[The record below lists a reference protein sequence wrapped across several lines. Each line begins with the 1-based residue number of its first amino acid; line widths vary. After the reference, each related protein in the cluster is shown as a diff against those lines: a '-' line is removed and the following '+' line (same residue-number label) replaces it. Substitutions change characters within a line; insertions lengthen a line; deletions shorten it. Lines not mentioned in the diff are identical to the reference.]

1 MRTVP
6 SILHI
11 DMDAFF
17 AAVEQ
22 RHKPSLRGKPVVV
35 GGVGLRGVV
44 STASYEA
51 RVYGVGSA
59 MPTAVARRRCPNAA
73 YLFPR
78 FGAYHEVSQVVMRTL
93 RELSP
98 LVEPQSLDEAF
109 VDLDAMPGGG
119 PQSTAEVERVAR
131 LLSERVTAR
140 TGLTASVGA
149 GTSKLIAKV
158 ASDADK
164 PHGCVVVPAGAEQD
178 WLDPLP
184 VRKLWG
190 VGPATAD
197 RLGRVGANTV
207 EELRA
212 LSVGELVALLGNAW
226 GGQLHR
232 LSRGLDEREVSPE
245 RETKSVSV
253 EDTYPHDLMDRPAI
267 RSALTALAERVT
279 RRLRESG
286 HTGRTV
292 TVKARGHDFTTVT
305 RSETFAAPTDDP
317 RLLIPAAL
325 RLVDGATAAATGRMH
340 GIRLLGVGISGLAE
354 YAQGDLIAE
363 LEGQAEAEQ
372 EAAAAPDAEPGEAAA
387 GGGGPEPGRPEA
399 GAAGGARVPEVTVYG
414 PIPEADGP
422 AESRRWL
429 AGQDVRHAE
438 RGPGWVQGAG
448 LGRVTI
454 RFEGPDTAPGRIGT
468 FSVDD
473 PALEPVEAALIA
485 RSALPAAAGVDGDE
499 DAAEAEAEDRPE
511 GFGAGVDGPA
521 GFGARVAGWDGRG
534 GDGEV
539 AGGGDPAGAA

>member
-1 MRTVP
+1 MRAVP

-51 RVYGVGSA
+51 RVYGIGSA
-59 MPTAVARRRCPNAA
+59 MPTAVARRRAPNAA

-78 FGAYHEVSQVVMRTL
+78 FGAYHEVSQVVMGYL
-93 RELSP
+93 QELTP
-98 LVEPQSLDEAF
+98 LVEPVSLDEAF
-109 VDLDAMPGGG
+109 IDLAAIPDGG
-119 PQSTAEVERVAR
+119 PETLDDVRRLAR
-131 LLSERVTAR
+131 RISDEVTAR

-149 GTSKLIAKV
+149 ATSKLIAKV
-158 ASDADK
+158 ASDAEK
-164 PHGCVVVPAGAEQD
+164 PVGCVVVPGGSEQR

-197 RLGRVGANTV
+197 RLLKLGATTV
-207 EELRA
+207 EELRS
-212 LSVGELVALLGNAW
+212 LSEAELVALLGHAW
-226 GGQLHR
+226 GGQLYR
-232 LSRGLDEREVSPE
+232 LSRGLDEREVSPD

-267 RSALTALAERVT
+267 RAALTELAERVV
-279 RRLRESG
+279 RRLQESG

-305 RSETFAAPTDDP
+305 RSETLAAPTDDA

-325 RLVDGATAAATGRMH
+325 RLVDGAAEAATSQMH

-363 LEGQAEAEQ
+363 LEGIEE
-372 EAAAAPDAEPGEAAA
+372 EAADADEPDAEADSSAVPAVTLFGPVPAA
-387 GGGGPEPGRPEA
+387 PEA
-399 GAAGGARVPEVTVYG
+399 
-414 PIPEADGP
+414 
-422 AESRRWL
+422 RRWL

-454 RFEGPDTAPGRIGT
+454 RFEGPDTPPGRIGT

-473 PALEPVEAALIA
+473 PALEAVESAEVA
-485 RSALPAAAGVDGDE
+485 RAALPA
-499 DAAEAEAEDRPE
+499 RPT
-511 GFGAGVDGPA
+511 AH
-521 GFGARVAGWDGRG
+521 
-534 GDGEV
+534 
-539 AGGGDPAGAA
+539 

>member
-1 MRTVP
+1 MRAVP

-51 RVYGVGSA
+51 RTYGIGSA
-59 MPTAVARRRCPNAA
+59 MPTALARRRCPNAA

-78 FGAYHEVSQVVMRTL
+78 FGAYHEVSQVVMGLL
-93 RELSP
+93 REVSP

-109 VDLDAMPGGG
+109 VDLEAMAGGA
-119 PQSTAEVERVAR
+119 PETVDEVRAVAR
-131 LLSERVTAR
+131 RISEEVRAR

-149 GTSKLIAKV
+149 GTSKLVAKV
-158 ASDADK
+158 ASDAEK
-164 PHGCVVVPAGAEQD
+164 PVGCVVVPAGAEQG

-197 RLGRVGANTV
+197 RLLRLGATTV
-207 EELRA
+207 EQLRG
-212 LSVGELVALLGNAW
+212 LSEAELVGLLGHAW
-226 GGQLHR
+226 GGQLYR
-232 LSRGLDEREVSPE
+232 LSRGQDEREVSPE

-253 EDTYPHDLMDRPAI
+253 EDTYPHDLQDRPAI
-267 RSALTALAERVT
+267 RAAVTELAERVV

-305 RSETFAAPTDDP
+305 RSETLAAPTDDA

-325 RLVDGATAAATGRMH
+325 RLVDGAAEAATGQMH

-363 LEGQAEAEQ
+363 LEGLDELAAEAA
-372 EAAAAPDAEPGEAAA
+372 EAAEAADGDGNGDSEA
-387 GGGGPEPGRPEA
+387 EAADLAEDSPASPVPAVTVFGPVPLAPEA
-399 GAAGGARVPEVTVYG
+399 
-414 PIPEADGP
+414 
-422 AESRRWL
+422 RRWL

-438 RGPGWVQGAG
+438 LGPGWVQGAG
-448 LGRVTI
+448 LGRVTV
-454 RFEGPDTAPGRIGT
+454 RFEGPDTPRGRIST
-468 FSVDD
+468 LSVDD
-473 PALEPVEAALIA
+473 PALEAVDSAEVA
-485 RSALPAAAGVDGDE
+485 RGALPARP
-499 DAAEAEAEDRPE
+499 DAH
-511 GFGAGVDGPA
+511 
-521 GFGARVAGWDGRG
+521 
-534 GDGEV
+534 
-539 AGGGDPAGAA
+539 

>member
-22 RHKPSLRGKPVVV
+22 RHKPSLRAKPVVV

-51 RVYGVGSA
+51 RAYGIGSA
-59 MPTAVARRRCPNAA
+59 MPTALARRRCPNAA

-78 FGAYHEVSQVVMRTL
+78 FGAYHEVSQVVMGLL
-93 RELSP
+93 REVSP

-109 VDLDAMPGGG
+109 VDLEAMEGGG
-119 PQSTAEVERVAR
+119 PETVRDVREVAR
-131 LLSERVTAR
+131 WISEEVKAR

-149 GTSKLIAKV
+149 GTSKLVAKV
-158 ASDADK
+158 ASDAEK
-164 PHGCVVVPAGAEQD
+164 PFGCVVVAAGAEQQ

-197 RLGRVGANTV
+197 RLLRLGATTV

-212 LSVGELVALLGNAW
+212 LSEPELVGLLGQAW
-226 GGQLHR
+226 GGQLYR
-232 LSRGLDEREVSPE
+232 LSRGRDEREVSPE

-253 EDTYPHDLMDRPAI
+253 EDTYPHDLQDRPAI
-267 RSALTALAERVT
+267 RAALTELAERVV

-305 RSETFAAPTDDP
+305 RSETLAAPTDDA

-325 RLVDGATAAATGRMH
+325 RLVDGAAEAATGQMH

-363 LEGQAEAEQ
+363 LEGLDELAAEAA
-372 EAAAAPDAEPGEAAA
+372 EAADEDGAAAGDSEAEAAAPDEDSAASPVPA
-387 GGGGPEPGRPEA
+387 VTVFGPVPLAPEA
-399 GAAGGARVPEVTVYG
+399 
-414 PIPEADGP
+414 
-422 AESRRWL
+422 RRWL

-438 RGPGWVQGAG
+438 LGPGWVQGAG
-448 LGRVTI
+448 LGRVTV
-454 RFEGPDTAPGRIGT
+454 RFEGPDTPRGRIST
-468 FSVDD
+468 LSVDD
-473 PALEPVEAALIA
+473 PALEAVDSAEVA
-485 RSALPAAAGVDGDE
+485 RGALPARP
-499 DAAEAEAEDRPE
+499 DAH
-511 GFGAGVDGPA
+511 
-521 GFGARVAGWDGRG
+521 
-534 GDGEV
+534 
-539 AGGGDPAGAA
+539 

>member
-78 FGAYHEVSQVVMRTL
+78 FGAYHEVSQVVMGLL
-93 RELSP
+93 REITP

-109 VDLDAMPGGG
+109 VDLTAIPDGAPETVEDVRRLATYI
-119 PQSTAEVERVAR
+119 STQVKE
-131 LLSERVTAR
+131 R

-149 GTSKLIAKV
+149 GTSKLVAKV
-158 ASDADK
+158 ASDAEK
-164 PHGCVVVPAGAEQD
+164 PVGCVVVPGGAEQQ

-197 RLGRVGANTV
+197 RLLKLGATTV

-212 LSVGELVALLGNAW
+212 LSENELVGLLGHAW
-226 GGQLHR
+226 GGQLYR
-232 LSRGLDEREVSPE
+232 LSRGLDEREISPE

-267 RSALTALAERVT
+267 RSALTELAERVV

-305 RSETFAAPTDDP
+305 RSETLAGPTDDA

-325 RLVDGATAAATGRMH
+325 RLVDGAAEAATGQMH

-363 LEGQAEAEQ
+363 LEGMGEQDEAEQ
-372 EAAAAPDAEPGEAAA
+372 PEQDDDGSPVPAVTLF
-387 GGGGPEPGRPEA
+387 GPVPVAPEA
-399 GAAGGARVPEVTVYG
+399 
-414 PIPEADGP
+414 
-422 AESRRWL
+422 RRWL
-429 AGQDVRHAE
+429 AGQDVRHAT

-448 LGRVTI
+448 LGRVTV
-454 RFEGPDTAPGRIGT
+454 RFEGPDTPPGRIGT
-468 FSVDD
+468 LSVDD
-473 PALEPVEAALIA
+473 PELQPVDSAEVARAALPT
-485 RSALPAAAGVDGDE
+485 RPASH
-499 DAAEAEAEDRPE
+499 
-511 GFGAGVDGPA
+511 
-521 GFGARVAGWDGRG
+521 
-534 GDGEV
+534 
-539 AGGGDPAGAA
+539 

>member
-22 RHKPSLRGKPVVV
+22 RHKPSLRAKPVVV

-51 RVYGVGSA
+51 RAYGIGSA
-59 MPTAVARRRCPNAA
+59 MPTALARRRCPNAA

-78 FGAYHEVSQVVMRTL
+78 FGAYHEVSQVVMGLL
-93 RELSP
+93 REVSP

-109 VDLDAMPGGG
+109 VDLEAMEGGG
-119 PQSTAEVERVAR
+119 PETVRDVREVAR
-131 LLSERVTAR
+131 WISEEVKAR

-149 GTSKLIAKV
+149 GTSKLVAKV
-158 ASDADK
+158 ASDAEK
-164 PHGCVVVPAGAEQD
+164 PFGCVVVAAGAEQQ

-197 RLGRVGANTV
+197 RLLRLGATTV

-212 LSVGELVALLGNAW
+212 LSEAELVGLLGQAW
-226 GGQLHR
+226 GGQLYR
-232 LSRGLDEREVSPE
+232 LSRGRDEREVSPE

-253 EDTYPHDLMDRPAI
+253 EDTYPHDLQDRPAI
-267 RSALTALAERVT
+267 RAALTELAERVV

-305 RSETFAAPTDDP
+305 RSETLAAPTDDA

-325 RLVDGATAAATGRMH
+325 RLVDGAAEAATGQMH

-363 LEGQAEAEQ
+363 LEGLDELAAEAA
-372 EAAAAPDAEPGEAAA
+372 EAADGDGNGDSEAEAAAPDEDSAASPVPA
-387 GGGGPEPGRPEA
+387 VTVFGPVPLAPEA
-399 GAAGGARVPEVTVYG
+399 
-414 PIPEADGP
+414 
-422 AESRRWL
+422 RRWL

-438 RGPGWVQGAG
+438 LGPGWVQGAG
-448 LGRVTI
+448 LGRVTV
-454 RFEGPDTAPGRIGT
+454 RFEGPDTPRGRIST
-468 FSVDD
+468 LSVDD
-473 PALEPVEAALIA
+473 PALEAVDSAEVA
-485 RSALPAAAGVDGDE
+485 RGALPARP
-499 DAAEAEAEDRPE
+499 DAH
-511 GFGAGVDGPA
+511 
-521 GFGARVAGWDGRG
+521 
-534 GDGEV
+534 
-539 AGGGDPAGAA
+539 

>member
-51 RVYGVGSA
+51 RAYGIGSA
-59 MPTAVARRRCPNAA
+59 MPTALARRRCPNAA

-78 FGAYHEVSQVVMRTL
+78 FGAYHEVSQVVMGLL
-93 RELSP
+93 REISP

-109 VDLDAMPGGG
+109 VDLEAMAGGA
-119 PQSTAEVERVAR
+119 PQTLQDVRSVAR
-131 LLSERVTAR
+131 RISDEVRAR

-149 GTSKLIAKV
+149 GTSKLVAKV

-164 PHGCVVVPAGAEQD
+164 PVGCVVVAAGAEQR

-197 RLGRVGANTV
+197 RLLRLGATTV
-207 EELRA
+207 EQLRELNEA
-212 LSVGELVALLGNAW
+212 ELVALLGQAW
-226 GGQLHR
+226 GGQLYR
-232 LSRGLDEREVSPE
+232 LSRGRDEREVSPE

-253 EDTYPHDLMDRPAI
+253 EDTYPHDLQDRPEI
-267 RSALTALAERVT
+267 RAALTALAERVV

-305 RSETFAAPTDDP
+305 RSETLAAPTDDA

-325 RLVDGATAAATGRMH
+325 RLVDGAAEAATGQMR

-363 LEGQAEAEQ
+363 LEGLDELAAEAA
-372 EAAAAPDAEPGEAAA
+372 EAAAAETGAEAEAAA
-387 GGGGPEPGRPEA
+387 GTEGDAEGEGTSA
-399 GAAGGARVPEVTVYG
+399 GAAASAVPAVTLFG
-414 PIPEADGP
+414 PVPLAPEA
-422 AESRRWL
+422 RRWL
-429 AGQDVRHAE
+429 AGQDVRHAG

-448 LGRVTI
+448 LGRVTV
-454 RFEGPDTAPGRIGT
+454 RFEGPDTPPGRIST

-473 PALEPVEAALIA
+473 ADLEPVDSGEVA
-485 RSALPAAAGVDGDE
+485 RGALPARP
-499 DAAEAEAEDRPE
+499 DAH
-511 GFGAGVDGPA
+511 
-521 GFGARVAGWDGRG
+521 
-534 GDGEV
+534 
-539 AGGGDPAGAA
+539 

>member
-1 MRTVP
+1 MRAVP

-51 RVYGVGSA
+51 RVFGIGSA

-78 FGAYHEVSQVVMRTL
+78 FGAYHEVSQVVMGLL
-93 RELSP
+93 REVTP
-98 LVEPQSLDEAF
+98 LVEPVSLDEAF
-109 VDLDAMPGGG
+109 IDLAAMPDGG
-119 PQSTAEVERVAR
+119 PGTVEEVRALAR
-131 LLSERVTAR
+131 RISDQVEER

-149 GTSKLIAKV
+149 GTSKLVAKV
-158 ASDADK
+158 ASDAEK
-164 PHGCVVVPAGAEQD
+164 PHGCVVVAGGAEQE

-197 RLGRVGANTV
+197 RLLKLGATTV
-207 EELRA
+207 AQLRA
-212 LSVGELVALLGNAW
+212 LSEAELVGLLGHAW
-226 GGQLHR
+226 GGQLYR
-232 LSRGLDEREVSPE
+232 LSRGQDERDVSPD

-267 RSALTALAERVT
+267 RAAITELAERVV
-279 RRLRESG
+279 RRLKESG

-305 RSETFAAPTDDP
+305 RSETLAAPTDDP

-325 RLVDGATAAATGRMH
+325 RLVDGAADAATGQMH

-363 LEGQAEAEQ
+363 LEGLAAEEGEADGEPEQAPDVPQPDRAPGTA
-372 EAAAAPDAEPGEAAA
+372 AAAAPSA
-387 GGGGPEPGRPEA
+387 
-399 GAAGGARVPEVTVYG
+399 VPAVTLYG
-414 PIPEADGP
+414 PVPVASEG
-422 AESRRWL
+422 RRWL
-429 AGQDVRHAE
+429 AGKDVRHAE

-448 LGRVTI
+448 LGRVTV
-454 RFEGPDTAPGRIGT
+454 RFEGPDTGPGRIGT

-473 PALEPVEAALIA
+473 PALEPVDSAEVARAAL
-485 RSALPAAAGVDGDE
+485 P
-499 DAAEAEAEDRPE
+499 
-511 GFGAGVDGPA
+511 
-521 GFGARVAGWDGRG
+521 GRAVG
-534 GDGEV
+534 H
-539 AGGGDPAGAA
+539 

>member
-51 RVYGVGSA
+51 RVFGIGSA

-78 FGAYHEVSQVVMRTL
+78 FGAYHEVSQVVMGTL

-109 VDLDAMPGGG
+109 VDLDAMPGGR
-119 PQSTAEVERVAR
+119 PQSTEDVREVAQ
-131 LLSERVTAR
+131 LLSERVIAR

-158 ASDADK
+158 ASDAEK
-164 PHGCVVVPAGAEQD
+164 PHGCVVVPAGSEQD

-212 LSVGELVALLGNAW
+212 LSEGELVALLGNAW

-232 LSRGLDEREVSPE
+232 LSRGIDEREVSPE

-267 RSALTALAERVT
+267 RSALTELAERVM

-305 RSETFAAPTDDP
+305 RSETLAAPTDDP

-363 LEGQAEAEQ
+363 LEGQAEEAAYAEQ
-372 EAAAAPDAEPGEAAA
+372 AELAQVRLEPGEPARGGDGRDGEGDSGSGA
-387 GGGGPEPGRPEA
+387 GEPESGGA
-399 GAAGGARVPEVTVYG
+399 GAGPGVVPPVTQYG
-414 PIPEADGP
+414 PIPVSDAP
-422 AESRRWL
+422 AEARRWL

-438 RGPGWVQGAG
+438 RGAGWVQGAG

-454 RFEGPDTAPGRIGT
+454 RFEGPDTPPGRIGT
-468 FSVDD
+468 FAVED

-485 RSALPAAAGVDGDE
+485 RSALPTAADKVDGLEEAEGPDEVGGLE
-499 DAAEAEAEDRPE
+499 DADGADSGDGAEPGRL
-511 GFGAGVDGPA
+511 GAGA
-521 GFGARVAGWDGRG
+521 G
-534 GDGEV
+534 
-539 AGGGDPAGAA
+539 

>member
-51 RVYGVGSA
+51 RVYGIGSA
-59 MPTAVARRRCPNAA
+59 MPTALARRRCPNAA

-78 FGAYHEVSQVVMRTL
+78 FGAYHEVSQVVMGLL
-93 RELSP
+93 REISP

-109 VDLDAMPGGG
+109 VDLEAMVGGA
-119 PQSTAEVERVAR
+119 PETAEDVRSVAR
-131 LLSERVTAR
+131 RISAEVRVR
-140 TGLTASVGA
+140 TGLSASVGA
-149 GTSKLIAKV
+149 GTSKLVAKV
-158 ASDADK
+158 ASDAEK
-164 PHGCVVVPAGAEQD
+164 PVGCVVVPAGAEQR

-197 RLGRVGANTV
+197 RLLRLGATTV
-207 EELRA
+207 EQLREL
-212 LSVGELVALLGNAW
+212 SESELVALLGQAW
-226 GGQLHR
+226 GGQLYR
-232 LSRGLDEREVSPE
+232 LSRGRDEREVSPE

-253 EDTYPHDLMDRPAI
+253 EDTYPHDLQDRPEI
-267 RSALTALAERVT
+267 RAALTELAERVV

-305 RSETFAAPTDDP
+305 RSETFAAPTDDA

-325 RLVDGATAAATGRMH
+325 RLVDGAAEAATGQMR

-363 LEGQAEAEQ
+363 LEGIDELAAAEAEAAE
-372 EAAAAPDAEPGEAAA
+372 EAEAETEDAGPADRGSAASSVPAVTLY
-387 GGGGPEPGRPEA
+387 GPVPLAPEA
-399 GAAGGARVPEVTVYG
+399 
-414 PIPEADGP
+414 
-422 AESRRWL
+422 RRWL

-448 LGRVTI
+448 LGRVTV
-454 RFEGPDTAPGRIGT
+454 RFEGPDTPPGRIST
-468 FSVDD
+468 LRVDD
-473 PALEPVEAALIA
+473 PDLEPVDSAEVA
-485 RSALPAAAGVDGDE
+485 RGALPTRP
-499 DAAEAEAEDRPE
+499 DAH
-511 GFGAGVDGPA
+511 
-521 GFGARVAGWDGRG
+521 
-534 GDGEV
+534 
-539 AGGGDPAGAA
+539 

>member
-1 MRTVP
+1 MRAVP

-35 GGVGLRGVV
+35 GGVGPRGVV

-51 RVYGVGSA
+51 RVYGIGSA

-78 FGAYHEVSQVVMRTL
+78 FGAYHEVSQVVMGLL
-93 RELSP
+93 REVTP
-98 LVEPQSLDEAF
+98 LVEPVSLDEAF
-109 VDLDAMPGGG
+109 IDLEAMADGG
-119 PQSTAEVERVAR
+119 PETVEQVRLIARRISDEVK
-131 LLSERVTAR
+131 AR

-158 ASDADK
+158 ASDAEK
-164 PHGCVVVPAGAEQD
+164 PVGCVVVPGGSEQH

-197 RLGRVGANTV
+197 RLLKLGATTV
-207 EELRA
+207 EQLRS
-212 LSVGELVALLGNAW
+212 LSEAELVALLGQAW
-226 GGQLHR
+226 GGQLYR
-232 LSRGLDEREVSPE
+232 LSRGQDERDVSPD

-267 RSALTALAERVT
+267 RAAISELAERVV

-305 RSETFAAPTDDP
+305 RSETLAAPTDDGHV
-317 RLLIPAAL
+317 LLPAAL
-325 RLVDGATAAATGRMH
+325 RLVDGAAEAATNQMH

-363 LEGQAEAEQ
+363 LEGLAAEDEESAAEVEN
-372 EAAAAPDAEPGEAAA
+372 EADPDASAVPAVTLY
-387 GGGGPEPGRPEA
+387 GPVPVAPEA
-399 GAAGGARVPEVTVYG
+399 
-414 PIPEADGP
+414 
-422 AESRRWL
+422 RRWL

-454 RFEGPDTAPGRIGT
+454 RFEGPDTPPGRIGT

-473 PALEPVEAALIA
+473 PALEAVDSGEVA
-485 RSALPAAAGVDGDE
+485 RAALPARPDGH
-499 DAAEAEAEDRPE
+499 
-511 GFGAGVDGPA
+511 
-521 GFGARVAGWDGRG
+521 
-534 GDGEV
+534 
-539 AGGGDPAGAA
+539 

>member
-51 RVYGVGSA
+51 RAFGVGSA
-59 MPTAVARRRCPNAA
+59 MPTALARRRCPNAA

-78 FGAYHEVSQVVMRTL
+78 FGAYHEISQVVMGVL
-93 RELSP
+93 REFSA
-98 LVEPQSLDEAF
+98 LVEPVSMDEAF
-109 VDLDAMPGGG
+109 IDLDAMEQG
-119 PQSTAEVERVAR
+119 PPRGEDEVRAHAR
-131 LLSERVTAR
+131 RLSELVRER

-149 GTSKLIAKV
+149 GTSKLVAKV
-158 ASDADK
+158 ASDAEK
-164 PHGCVVVPAGAEQD
+164 PHGCVVVPAGNEQQ

-197 RLGRVGANTV
+197 RLHTMGAATVG
-207 EELRA
+207 ELRA
-212 LSVGELVALLGNAW
+212 LSEQELVSLLGHAW
-226 GGQLHR
+226 GGQLYR
-232 LSRGLDEREVSPE
+232 LSRGLDERTVSAD

-253 EDTYPHDLMDRPAI
+253 EDTYPHDLMDLYSI
-267 RSALTALAERVT
+267 RGAVTELAERVV
-279 RRLRESG
+279 RRLREGG

-305 RSETFAAPTDDP
+305 RSETLAGPTDDV
-317 RLLIPAAL
+317 RLLLPAAL
-325 RLVDGATAAATGRMH
+325 RLVDGAAAAATGQMR

-363 LEGQAEAEQ
+363 LEGLAEQADAASDEDDAEAA
-372 EAAAAPDAEPGEAAA
+372 EAAEVPAVTLY
-387 GGGGPEPGRPEA
+387 GPVPEA
-399 GAAGGARVPEVTVYG
+399 
-414 PIPEADGP
+414 PEA
-422 AESRRWL
+422 RRWL
-429 AGQDVRHAE
+429 AGQDVRHAQW
-438 RGPGWVQGAG
+438 GPGWVQGAG

-454 RFEGPDTAPGRIGT
+454 RLEGPDTAPGRVKT
-468 FSVDD
+468 LDVAD
-473 PALEPVEAALIA
+473 PELEPVDSAEVARAALPGGPWE
-485 RSALPAAAGVDGDE
+485 S
-499 DAAEAEAEDRPE
+499 
-511 GFGAGVDGPA
+511 GPA
-521 GFGARVAGWDGRG
+521 DG
-534 GDGEV
+534 
-539 AGGGDPAGAA
+539 

>member
-1 MRTVP
+1 MRAVP

-51 RVYGVGSA
+51 RVYGIGSA

-78 FGAYHEVSQVVMRTL
+78 FGAYHEVSQVVMGLL
-93 RELSP
+93 REVTP
-98 LVEPQSLDEAF
+98 LVEPVSLDEAF
-109 VDLDAMPGGG
+109 IDLEAMPDGG
-119 PQSTAEVERVAR
+119 PETVEEVHLIAR
-131 LLSERVTAR
+131 LISDEVKIR

-158 ASDADK
+158 ASDAEK
-164 PHGCVVVPAGAEQD
+164 PVGCVVVPGGSEQH

-197 RLGRVGANTV
+197 RLLKLGATTV
-207 EELRA
+207 EQLRS
-212 LSVGELVALLGNAW
+212 LSEAELVALLGQAW
-226 GGQLHR
+226 GGQLYR
-232 LSRGLDEREVSPE
+232 LSRGQDERDVSPD

-267 RSALTALAERVT
+267 RAAITELAERVV
-279 RRLRESG
+279 RRLKESG

-305 RSETFAAPTDDP
+305 RSETLAAPTDDAHV
-317 RLLIPAAL
+317 LLPAAL
-325 RLVDGATAAATGRMH
+325 RLVDGAADAATSQMH

-363 LEGQAEAEQ
+363 LEGLAAEDEEPAAEV
-372 EAAAAPDAEPGEAAA
+372 ESDADADPAAVPAVTLY
-387 GGGGPEPGRPEA
+387 GPVPVAPEA
-399 GAAGGARVPEVTVYG
+399 
-414 PIPEADGP
+414 
-422 AESRRWL
+422 RRWL

-454 RFEGPDTAPGRIGT
+454 RFEGPDTPPGRIGT

-473 PALEPVEAALIA
+473 PALEPVD
-485 RSALPAAAGVDGDE
+485 S
-499 DAAEAEAEDRPE
+499 
-511 GFGAGVDGPA
+511 
-521 GFGARVAGWDGRG
+521 
-534 GDGEV
+534 GEV
-539 AGGGDPAGAA
+539 ARAALPGRPGGH

>member
-1 MRTVP
+1 VP
-6 SILHI
+6 SVLHL

-51 RVYGVGSA
+51 RVYGIGSA
-59 MPTAVARRRCPNAA
+59 MPTAIARRRCPNAA

-78 FGAYHEVSQVVMRTL
+78 FGAYHEVSQVVMGLL
-93 RELSP
+93 REISP

-109 VDLDAMPGGG
+109 VDLEAMPGGA
-119 PQSTAEVERVAR
+119 PETAEHVQAIAR
-131 LLSERVTAR
+131 QIGESVTAR

-164 PHGCVVVPAGAEQD
+164 PVGCVVVPAGAEQQ

-197 RLGRVGANTV
+197 RLAKVGASTV
-207 EELRA
+207 RELRS
-212 LSVGELVALLGNAW
+212 LSEGELVGLLGNAW

-232 LSRGLDEREVSPE
+232 LARGLDGREVSPE
-245 RETKSVSV
+245 RETKSISV

-267 RSALTALAERVT
+267 RGALTELAERVM
-279 RRLRESG
+279 RRLKESG

-305 RSETFAAPTDDP
+305 RSETLAAPTDDP

-325 RLVDGATAAATGRMH
+325 RLVDGAAEAATGQMH

-363 LEGQAEAEQ
+363 LEGMAERA
-372 EAAAAPDAEPGEAAA
+372 AEPS
-387 GGGGPEPGRPEA
+387 
-399 GAAGGARVPEVTVYG
+399 GAAGGAPDAGTSDAGTENDGEAATGQAATGQAATAPAPAPGVPPVTQYG
-414 PIPEADGP
+414 PMP
-422 AESRRWL
+422 AALEERRWL

-438 RGPGWVQGAG
+438 LGPGWVQGAG
-448 LGRVTI
+448 LGRVTV
-454 RFEGPDTAPGRIGT
+454 RFEGPDTPPGRIST
-468 FSVDD
+468 FAVGD
-473 PALEPVEAALIA
+473 PALEPVDSAAVA
-485 RSALPAAAGVDGDE
+485 RAALPAGREEDHPDE
-499 DAAEAEAEDRPE
+499 TP
-511 GFGAGVDGPA
+511 
-521 GFGARVAGWDGRG
+521 
-534 GDGEV
+534 
-539 AGGGDPAGAA
+539 

>member
-1 MRTVP
+1 MRAVP
-6 SILHI
+6 SILHL

-51 RVYGVGSA
+51 RAYGIGSA
-59 MPTAVARRRCPNAA
+59 MPTALARRRCPNAA

-78 FGAYHEVSQVVMRTL
+78 FGAYHEVSQVVMGLL

-119 PQSTAEVERVAR
+119 PETVEDVRRLARRIGGQVAE
-131 LLSERVTAR
+131 R

-158 ASDADK
+158 ASEAEK
-164 PHGCVVVPAGAEQD
+164 PVGCVVVPAGAEQQ

-197 RLGRVGANTV
+197 RLARLGAGTV
-207 EELRA
+207 EQLRS
-212 LSVGELVALLGNAW
+212 LSGNELVGLLGNAW

-232 LSRGLDEREVSPE
+232 LARGVDEREVSSE

-267 RSALTALAERVT
+267 RAALTELAERVV

-305 RSETFAAPTDDP
+305 RSETMAAPTDDP

-325 RLVDGATAAATGRMH
+325 RLVDGAAEAATGHMH

-354 YAQGDLIAE
+354 YAQGDLVAE
-363 LEGQAEAEQ
+363 LEGMAEEAQ
-372 EAAAAPDAEPGEAAA
+372 EAQDAADDEGGHADADALAAAGPAGAPP
-387 GGGGPEPGRPEA
+387 GGGGPEAAAGNAGGDGGGAAGRAAGLLPVTQYGPVPSGSRGAPLARRAGRAARRARARLGAGCRPRPGDGALRGPRHPARADRHVRGRRSRARGRRRGRGGQGRSA
-399 GAAGGARVPEVTVYG
+399 GAA
-414 PIPEADGP
+414 
-422 AESRRWL
+422 
-429 AGQDVRHAE
+429 
-438 RGPGWVQGAG
+438 RG
-448 LGRVTI
+448 
-454 RFEGPDTAPGRIGT
+454 
-468 FSVDD
+468 
-473 PALEPVEAALIA
+473 
-485 RSALPAAAGVDGDE
+485 
-499 DAAEAEAEDRPE
+499 
-511 GFGAGVDGPA
+511 
-521 GFGARVAGWDGRG
+521 
-534 GDGEV
+534 
-539 AGGGDPAGAA
+539 PAGAAVTQPDACAH

>member
-1 MRTVP
+1 VRTIP

-51 RVYGVGSA
+51 RVYGIGSA

-78 FGAYHEVSQVVMRTL
+78 FGAYHEVSQVVMGLL
-93 RELSP
+93 REITP
-98 LVEPQSLDEAF
+98 LVEPVSLDEAF
-109 VDLDAMPGGG
+109 IDLAAIPDGEPE
-119 PQSTAEVERVAR
+119 TVEDVRR
-131 LLSERVTAR
+131 LAQWISDQVEER

-149 GTSKLIAKV
+149 GTSKLVAKV
-158 ASDADK
+158 ASDAEK
-164 PHGCVVVPAGAEQD
+164 PHGCVVVPGGSEQQ

-197 RLGRVGANTV
+197 RLLKLGATTV
-207 EELRA
+207 EQLRA
-212 LSVGELVALLGNAW
+212 LSEAELIALLGNAW
-226 GGQLHR
+226 GGQLYR
-232 LSRGLDEREVSPE
+232 LSRGWDDRDVSSE

-267 RSALTALAERVT
+267 RAAITELAERVV
-279 RRLRESG
+279 RRLKESG

-305 RSETFAAPTDDP
+305 RSETFPAPTDDP

-325 RLVDGATAAATGRMH
+325 RLVEGAADAATGQMH

-363 LEGQAEAEQ
+363 LEGLAEAEDDAADAAGT
-372 EAAAAPDAEPGEAAA
+372 EDEYESADIDSKTTTATATATAAAAGE
-387 GGGGPEPGRPEA
+387 
-399 GAAGGARVPEVTVYG
+399 VPSVTAVPAVTVYG
-414 PIPEADGP
+414 PVPVAPEA
-422 AESRRWL
+422 RRWL
-429 AGQDVRHAE
+429 AGKDVRHSE

-454 RFEGPDTAPGRIGT
+454 RFEGPDTPAGRIGT

-473 PALEPVEAALIA
+473 PALEPVDSADVA
-485 RSALPAAAGVDGDE
+485 RAALPARPAAH
-499 DAAEAEAEDRPE
+499 
-511 GFGAGVDGPA
+511 
-521 GFGARVAGWDGRG
+521 
-534 GDGEV
+534 
-539 AGGGDPAGAA
+539 

>member
-1 MRTVP
+1 MRSVP

-51 RVYGVGSA
+51 RVYGIGSA

-78 FGAYHEVSQVVMRTL
+78 FGAYHEVSQVVMGLL
-93 RELSP
+93 REVTP
-98 LVEPQSLDEAF
+98 LVEPVSLDEAF
-109 VDLDAMPGGG
+109 IDLEAMPDGG
-119 PQSTAEVERVAR
+119 PETVEQVRLIARRISDEVK
-131 LLSERVTAR
+131 AR

-164 PHGCVVVPAGAEQD
+164 PVGCVVVPGGSEQH

-197 RLGRVGANTV
+197 RLLKLGATTV
-207 EELRA
+207 EQLRS
-212 LSVGELVALLGNAW
+212 LSEAELVALLGQAW
-226 GGQLHR
+226 GGQLYR
-232 LSRGLDEREVSPE
+232 LSRGQDEREVSPD

-267 RSALTALAERVT
+267 RAAITELGERVV
-279 RRLRESG
+279 RRLKESG

-305 RSETFAAPTDDP
+305 RSETLAAPTDDA
-317 RLLIPAAL
+317 RLLTPAAL
-325 RLVDGATAAATGRMH
+325 RLVDGAAEAATNQMH

-363 LEGQAEAEQ
+363 LEGLAAEDEKPVGAVEAEAEADP
-372 EAAAAPDAEPGEAAA
+372 AAVPAVTLY
-387 GGGGPEPGRPEA
+387 GPVPVAPEA
-399 GAAGGARVPEVTVYG
+399 
-414 PIPEADGP
+414 
-422 AESRRWL
+422 RRWL

-454 RFEGPDTAPGRIGT
+454 RFEGPDTPAGRIGT

-473 PALEPVEAALIA
+473 PALEAVDSGEVA
-485 RSALPAAAGVDGDE
+485 RAALPARPDGH
-499 DAAEAEAEDRPE
+499 
-511 GFGAGVDGPA
+511 
-521 GFGARVAGWDGRG
+521 
-534 GDGEV
+534 
-539 AGGGDPAGAA
+539 

>member
-6 SILHI
+6 SVLHL

-51 RVYGVGSA
+51 RAYGIGSA
-59 MPTAVARRRCPNAA
+59 LPTAIARRRCPNAA

-78 FGAYHEVSQVVMRTL
+78 FGAYHEVSQVVMALL
-93 RELSP
+93 REFSP

-109 VDLDAMPGGG
+109 VDLEAMPGGA
-119 PQSTAEVERVAR
+119 PESAEDVRR
-131 LLSERVTAR
+131 LAALIGEQVTER

-164 PHGCVVVPAGAEQD
+164 PVGRVVVPAGAEQQ

-197 RLGRVGANTV
+197 RLSRVGAGTV
-207 EELRA
+207 AELRA
-212 LSVGELVALLGNAW
+212 LSAGELVSLLGNAW

-232 LSRGLDEREVSPE
+232 LSRGRDERTVSPE
-245 RETKSVSV
+245 RETKSISV
-253 EDTYPHDLMDRPAI
+253 EDTYPHDLMDRPEI
-267 RSALTALAERVT
+267 RAALTELAERVV
-279 RRLRESG
+279 RRLKESG

-305 RSETFAAPTDDP
+305 RSETLAAPTDDP

-325 RLVDGATAAATGRMH
+325 RLVDGAAEAATGQMH

-354 YAQGDLIAE
+354 YAQGDLVAE
-363 LEGQAEAEQ
+363 LEGMAELE
-372 EAAAAPDAEPGEAAA
+372 ELAAARS
-387 GGGGPEPGRPEA
+387 GGGE
-399 GAAGGARVPEVTVYG
+399 GAAEESDGERRAAPGVPEVTLFG
-414 PIPEADGP
+414 PVP
-422 AESRRWL
+422 AEPERRRWL

-438 RGPGWVQGAG
+438 RGPGWVQGSG
-448 LGRVTI
+448 LGRVTV
-454 RFEGPDTAPGRIGT
+454 RFEGPDTPPGRIGT
-468 FSVDD
+468 LSVDD
-473 PALEPVEAALIA
+473 PALEAVDSAEVA
-485 RSALPAAAGVDGDE
+485 RGALPPRP
-499 DAAEAEAEDRPE
+499 AEQQDDHPVQE
-511 GFGAGVDGPA
+511 
-521 GFGARVAGWDGRG
+521 
-534 GDGEV
+534 
-539 AGGGDPAGAA
+539 

>member
-22 RHKPSLRGKPVVV
+22 RHKPSLRGKPVIV
-35 GGVGLRGVV
+35 GGIGLRGVV

-78 FGAYHEVSQVVMRTL
+78 FGAYHEVSQVVMGTL

-119 PQSTAEVERVAR
+119 PRSTQDVERVAR
-131 LLSERVTAR
+131 LISERVAAR

-164 PHGCVVVPAGAEQD
+164 PHGCVVVAAGAEQQ

-197 RLGRVGANTV
+197 RLSRVGATTV
-207 EELRA
+207 QELRA
-212 LSVGELVALLGNAW
+212 LSESELVALLGNAW
-226 GGQLHR
+226 GGQLYR
-232 LSRGLDEREVSPE
+232 LSRGLDERTVSAE
-245 RETKSVSV
+245 REAKSVSV
-253 EDTYPHDLMDRPAI
+253 EDTYPQDLMDRPAI
-267 RSALTALAERVT
+267 RSALTELAERVM
-279 RRLRESG
+279 RRLKESG

-305 RSETFAAPTDDP
+305 RSETLAAPTDDP

-325 RLVDGATAAATGRMH
+325 RLVDAATEAATGRMH

-363 LEGQAEAEQ
+363 LEGAAEAR
-372 EAAAAPDAEPGEAAA
+372 EASDGGPQPGEGDVDGEGEGEGGLSA
-387 GGGGPEPGRPEA
+387 GEGANTRAETAEA
-399 GAAGGARVPEVTVYG
+399 GVPPVTQYG
-414 PIPEADGP
+414 PVPVEAE
-422 AESRRWL
+422 ARRWL
-429 AGQDVRHAE
+429 AGQDVRHAD

-454 RFEGPDTAPGRIGT
+454 RFEGPDTEPGRIGT
-468 FSVDD
+468 FGVDD
-473 PALEPVEAALIA
+473 PALEPVEASVIA
-485 RSALPAAAGVDGDE
+485 RAALPPVETPPDDDGD
-499 DAAEAEAEDRPE
+499 P
-511 GFGAGVDGPA
+511 GAG
-521 GFGARVAGWDGRG
+521 
-534 GDGEV
+534 
-539 AGGGDPAGAA
+539 

>member
-51 RVYGVGSA
+51 RVYGIGSA

-78 FGAYHEVSQVVMRTL
+78 FGAYHEVSQVVMRLL
-93 RELSP
+93 RETTP
-98 LVEPQSLDEAF
+98 LVEPVSLDEAF
-109 VDLDAMPGGG
+109 IDLAAMPGGG
-119 PQSTAEVERVAR
+119 PETAEDVR
-131 LLSERVTAR
+131 LLAKRISDQVKER

-149 GTSKLIAKV
+149 GTSKLVAKV

-164 PHGCVVVPAGAEQD
+164 PVGCVVVPGGSEQQ

-197 RLGRVGANTV
+197 RLLKLGATTV
-207 EELRA
+207 EQLRS
-212 LSVGELVALLGNAW
+212 LSEAELVGLLGHAW
-226 GGQLHR
+226 GGQLYR
-232 LSRGLDEREVSPE
+232 LSRGLDERDVSSE

-267 RSALTALAERVT
+267 RSAITELAERVV
-279 RRLRESG
+279 RRLKESG

-305 RSETFAAPTDDP
+305 RSETFPAPTDDA

-325 RLVDGATAAATGRMH
+325 RLVDGAADAATGQMH

-363 LEGQAEAEQ
+363 LEGL
-372 EAAAAPDAEPGEAAA
+372 AAAQEPDPAPDPPADAATA
-387 GGGGPEPGRPEA
+387 TASASTVPAVTLYGPVPVAPEA
-399 GAAGGARVPEVTVYG
+399 
-414 PIPEADGP
+414 
-422 AESRRWL
+422 RRWL

-448 LGRVTI
+448 LGRVTV

-468 FSVDD
+468 FAVDD
-473 PALEPVEAALIA
+473 PALEPVPSGEVA
-485 RSALPAAAGVDGDE
+485 RAALPA
-499 DAAEAEAEDRPE
+499 RP
-511 GFGAGVDGPA
+511 AD
-521 GFGARVAGWDGRG
+521 D
-534 GDGEV
+534 
-539 AGGGDPAGAA
+539 

>member
-51 RVYGVGSA
+51 RVFGIGSA
-59 MPTAVARRRCPNAA
+59 MPTALARRRCPNAA

-78 FGAYHEVSQVVMRTL
+78 FGAYHEVSQVVMGLL
-93 RELSP
+93 REVSP

-109 VDLDAMPGGG
+109 VDLEAMPGGA
-119 PQSTAEVERVAR
+119 PETVEDVRAVAQ
-131 LLSERVTAR
+131 LISEQVKAR

-149 GTSKLIAKV
+149 GTSKLVAKV
-158 ASDADK
+158 ASDAEK
-164 PHGCVVVPAGAEQD
+164 PVGCVVVAGGAEQQ

-197 RLGRVGANTV
+197 RLLRLGATTV
-207 EELRA
+207 EELRG
-212 LSVGELVALLGNAW
+212 LSEAELVGLLGHAW
-226 GGQLHR
+226 GGQLYR
-232 LSRGLDEREVSPE
+232 LSRGQDEREVSPE

-253 EDTYPHDLMDRPAI
+253 EDTYAHDLQDRPAI
-267 RSALTALAERVT
+267 RAALTELAERVV

-305 RSETFAAPTDDP
+305 RSETFPAPTDDA

-325 RLVDGATAAATGRMH
+325 RLVDGAADAATGQMH

-363 LEGQAEAEQ
+363 LEGLDELAAQEAEAEA
-372 EAAAAPDAEPGEAAA
+372 EAESTSESSAEPDASPVPAVTLF
-387 GGGGPEPGRPEA
+387 GPVPLVPEA
-399 GAAGGARVPEVTVYG
+399 
-414 PIPEADGP
+414 
-422 AESRRWL
+422 RRWL
-429 AGQDVRHAE
+429 AGQDVRHADL
-438 RGPGWVQGAG
+438 GPGWVQGAG
-448 LGRVTI
+448 LGRVTV
-454 RFEGPDTAPGRIGT
+454 RFEGPDTPPGRIST
-468 FSVDD
+468 LSVDD
-473 PALEPVEAALIA
+473 PELLAVDSAEVA
-485 RSALPAAAGVDGDE
+485 RGALPA
-499 DAAEAEAEDRPE
+499 RP
-511 GFGAGVDGPA
+511 GSD
-521 GFGARVAGWDGRG
+521 
-534 GDGEV
+534 
-539 AGGGDPAGAA
+539 

>member
-51 RVYGVGSA
+51 RAYGIGSA
-59 MPTAVARRRCPNAA
+59 MPTALARRRCPNAA

-78 FGAYHEVSQVVMRTL
+78 FGAYHEVSQVVMGLL
-93 RELSP
+93 REVSP

-109 VDLDAMPGGG
+109 VDLEAMEGGG
-119 PQSTAEVERVAR
+119 PETVRDVREVAR
-131 LLSERVTAR
+131 RISEEVKAR

-149 GTSKLIAKV
+149 GTSKLVAKV
-158 ASDADK
+158 ASDAEK
-164 PHGCVVVPAGAEQD
+164 PFGCVVVAAGAEQQ

-197 RLGRVGANTV
+197 RLLRLGATTV

-212 LSVGELVALLGNAW
+212 LSEAELVGLLGQAW
-226 GGQLHR
+226 GGQLYR
-232 LSRGLDEREVSPE
+232 LSRGRDEREVSPE

-253 EDTYPHDLMDRPAI
+253 EDTYPHDLQDRPAI
-267 RSALTALAERVT
+267 RAALTELAERVV

-305 RSETFAAPTDDP
+305 RSETLAAPTDDA

-325 RLVDGATAAATGRMH
+325 RLVDGAAEAATGQMH

-363 LEGQAEAEQ
+363 LEGLDELAAEAA
-372 EAAAAPDAEPGEAAA
+372 EAADGDGNGDSEAEAAAPDEDSAASPVPA
-387 GGGGPEPGRPEA
+387 VTVFGPVPLAPEA
-399 GAAGGARVPEVTVYG
+399 
-414 PIPEADGP
+414 
-422 AESRRWL
+422 RRWL

-438 RGPGWVQGAG
+438 LGPGWVQGAG
-448 LGRVTI
+448 LGRVTV
-454 RFEGPDTAPGRIGT
+454 RFEGPDTPPGRIST
-468 FSVDD
+468 LAVDD
-473 PALEPVEAALIA
+473 PALEPVDSAEVA
-485 RSALPAAAGVDGDE
+485 RRALPA
-499 DAAEAEAEDRPE
+499 RP
-511 GFGAGVDGPA
+511 GAQ
-521 GFGARVAGWDGRG
+521 
-534 GDGEV
+534 
-539 AGGGDPAGAA
+539 

>member
-1 MRTVP
+1 MRTLP

-59 MPTAVARRRCPNAA
+59 MPTALARRRCPNAA

-78 FGAYHEVSQVVMRTL
+78 FGAYHEVSQVVMGLL
-93 RELSP
+93 REITP

-109 VDLDAMPGGG
+109 VDLAAIPEGG
-119 PQSTAEVERVAR
+119 PETVDDVRGLAAYISAQVKE
-131 LLSERVTAR
+131 R

-158 ASDADK
+158 ASDAEK
-164 PHGCVVVPAGAEQD
+164 PVGCVVVPGGAEQQ

-197 RLGRVGANTV
+197 RLLKLGATTV
-207 EELRA
+207 EQLRA
-212 LSVGELVALLGNAW
+212 LSETELVGLLGHAW
-226 GGQLHR
+226 GGQLYR

-267 RSALTALAERVT
+267 RAALTELAERVV

-305 RSETFAAPTDDP
+305 RSETLAGPTDDA

-325 RLVDGATAAATGRMH
+325 RLVDGAAEAATGQMH

-363 LEGQAEAEQ
+363 LEGMGAQDGAEQ
-372 EAAAAPDAEPGEAAA
+372 ADEDDGS
-387 GGGGPEPGRPEA
+387 GPAVPAVTLFGPVPVAPEA
-399 GAAGGARVPEVTVYG
+399 
-414 PIPEADGP
+414 
-422 AESRRWL
+422 RRWL
-429 AGQDVRHAE
+429 AGQDVRHTSL
-438 RGPGWVQGAG
+438 GPGWVQGAG
-448 LGRVTI
+448 LGRVTV
-454 RFEGPDTAPGRIGT
+454 RFEGPDTPPGRIST
-468 FSVDD
+468 LSVDD
-473 PALEPVEAALIA
+473 PELAPVDSAEVARAALPG
-485 RSALPAAAGVDGDE
+485 RPASH
-499 DAAEAEAEDRPE
+499 
-511 GFGAGVDGPA
+511 
-521 GFGARVAGWDGRG
+521 
-534 GDGEV
+534 
-539 AGGGDPAGAA
+539 

>member
-1 MRTVP
+1 MRALP

-51 RVYGVGSA
+51 RTFGIGSA
-59 MPTAVARRRCPNAA
+59 MPTALARRRCPNAA

-78 FGAYHEVSQVVMRTL
+78 FGAYHEVSQVVMGLL

-109 VDLDAMPGGG
+109 VDLEAMEGGG
-119 PQSTAEVERVAR
+119 PETVEDVRRVAELIR
-131 LLSERVTAR
+131 DQVQER

-149 GTSKLIAKV
+149 GTSKLVAKV

-164 PHGCVVVPAGAEQD
+164 PRGCVVVPGGSEQE

-197 RLGRVGANTV
+197 RLLRLGATTV
-207 EELRA
+207 EQLRA
-212 LSVGELVALLGNAW
+212 LSEAELVGLLGNAW
-226 GGQLHR
+226 GGQLYR
-232 LSRGLDEREVSPE
+232 LSRGRDEREVSPE

-267 RSALTALAERVT
+267 RAAVTELAERVV
-279 RRLRESG
+279 RRLKESG

-305 RSETFAAPTDDP
+305 RSETFAAPTDDG
-317 RLLIPAAL
+317 RLLVPAAL
-325 RLVDGATAAATGRMH
+325 RLVDGAADAATGQMH

-363 LEGQAEAEQ
+363 LEGLDDLAAQAEAQAEEQ
-372 EAAAAPDAEPGEAAA
+372 AATEAADAAEPDPA
-387 GGGGPEPGRPEA
+387 PSSP
-399 GAAGGARVPEVTVYG
+399 GAATPSVPAVTVYG
-414 PIPEADGP
+414 PVPLTPEA
-422 AESRRWL
+422 RRWL

-438 RGPGWVQGAG
+438 LGPGWVQGAG
-448 LGRVTI
+448 LGRVTV
-454 RFEGPDTAPGRIGT
+454 RFEGPDTPPGRIST
-468 FSVDD
+468 LSVDD
-473 PALEPVEAALIA
+473 PALEAVDSAEVA
-485 RSALPAAAGVDGDE
+485 RGALPA
-499 DAAEAEAEDRPE
+499 RP
-511 GFGAGVDGPA
+511 GAH
-521 GFGARVAGWDGRG
+521 
-534 GDGEV
+534 
-539 AGGGDPAGAA
+539 

>member
-22 RHKPSLRGKPVVV
+22 RHKPSLRAKPVVV

-51 RVYGVGSA
+51 RAYGIGSA
-59 MPTAVARRRCPNAA
+59 MPTALARRRCPNAA

-78 FGAYHEVSQVVMRTL
+78 FGAYHEVSQVVMGLL
-93 RELSP
+93 REVSP

-109 VDLDAMPGGG
+109 VDLEAMEGGG
-119 PQSTAEVERVAR
+119 PETVRDVREVAR
-131 LLSERVTAR
+131 WISEEVKAR

-149 GTSKLIAKV
+149 GTSKLVAKV
-158 ASDADK
+158 ASDAEK
-164 PHGCVVVPAGAEQD
+164 PFGCVVVAAGAEQQ

-197 RLGRVGANTV
+197 RLLRLGATTV

-212 LSVGELVALLGNAW
+212 LSEPELVGLLGQAW
-226 GGQLHR
+226 GGQLYR
-232 LSRGLDEREVSPE
+232 LSRGRDEREVSPE

-253 EDTYPHDLMDRPAI
+253 EDTYPHDLQDRPAI
-267 RSALTALAERVT
+267 RAALTELAERVV

-305 RSETFAAPTDDP
+305 RSETLAAPTDDA

-325 RLVDGATAAATGRMH
+325 RLVDGAAEAATGQMH

-363 LEGQAEAEQ
+363 LEGLDELAAEAA
-372 EAAAAPDAEPGEAAA
+372 EAADEDGAAAGGSEAEAAAPDEDSAASPVPA
-387 GGGGPEPGRPEA
+387 VTVFGPVPLAPEA
-399 GAAGGARVPEVTVYG
+399 
-414 PIPEADGP
+414 
-422 AESRRWL
+422 RRWL

-438 RGPGWVQGAG
+438 LGPGWVQGAG
-448 LGRVTI
+448 LGRVTV
-454 RFEGPDTAPGRIGT
+454 RFEGPDTPRGRIST
-468 FSVDD
+468 LSVDD
-473 PALEPVEAALIA
+473 PALEAVDSAEVA
-485 RSALPAAAGVDGDE
+485 RGALPARP
-499 DAAEAEAEDRPE
+499 DAH
-511 GFGAGVDGPA
+511 
-521 GFGARVAGWDGRG
+521 
-534 GDGEV
+534 
-539 AGGGDPAGAA
+539 

>member
-6 SILHI
+6 SVLHL

-35 GGVGLRGVV
+35 GGVSLRGVV

-51 RVYGVGSA
+51 RAYGIGSA
-59 MPTAVARRRCPNAA
+59 LPTAIARRRCPNAA

-78 FGAYHEVSQVVMRTL
+78 FGAYHEVSQVVMGLL
-93 RELSP
+93 REISP

-109 VDLDAMPGGG
+109 VDLEAMPGGG
-119 PQSTAEVERVAR
+119 PESAEDVRRIAERISGQVKE
-131 LLSERVTAR
+131 L

-164 PHGCVVVPAGAEQD
+164 PVGRVVVPAGHEQQ

-197 RLGRVGANTV
+197 RLARVGAGTV

-212 LSVGELVALLGNAW
+212 LSEGELVSLLGNAW

-232 LSRGLDEREVSPE
+232 LARGRDEREVSPE

-253 EDTYPHDLMDRPAI
+253 EDTYPHDLMDRPEI
-267 RSALTALAERVT
+267 RAALTELAERVV
-279 RRLRESG
+279 RRLKESG

-305 RSETFAAPTDDP
+305 RSETLAAPTDDP

-325 RLVDGATAAATGRMH
+325 RLVDGAAAAATGQMH

-354 YAQGDLIAE
+354 YAQGDLVAE
-363 LEGQAEAEQ
+363 LEGMAEGEEGEGAKGAEA
-372 EAAAAPDAEPGEAAA
+372 DDGGGV
-387 GGGGPEPGRPEA
+387 GGGGEPARGP
-399 GAAGGARVPEVTVYG
+399 GAVPAVTVFG
-414 PIPEADGP
+414 PVPAAPEQ
-422 AESRRWL
+422 RRWL
-429 AGQDVRHAE
+429 AGQDVLHA
-438 RGPGWVQGAG
+438 RLGPGWVQGSG

-454 RFEGPDTAPGRIGT
+454 RLEGPDTPPGRIST
-468 FSVDD
+468 LSVDD
-473 PALEPVEAALIA
+473 PELEAVDSAEVARAALPGRA
-485 RSALPAAAGVDGDE
+485 TEREP
-499 DAAEAEAEDRPE
+499 
-511 GFGAGVDGPA
+511 
-521 GFGARVAGWDGRG
+521 GARGH
-534 GDGEV
+534 
-539 AGGGDPAGAA
+539 

>member
-1 MRTVP
+1 
-6 SILHI
+6 
-11 DMDAFF
+11 
-17 AAVEQ
+17 
-22 RHKPSLRGKPVVV
+22 
-35 GGVGLRGVV
+35 VGLRGVV

-51 RVYGVGSA
+51 RVYGIGSA
-59 MPTAVARRRCPNAA
+59 MPTAIARRRCPNAA

-78 FGAYHEVSQVVMRTL
+78 FGAYHEVSQVVMGLL
-93 RELSP
+93 REISP

-109 VDLDAMPGGG
+109 VDLEAMPGGG
-119 PQSTAEVERVAR
+119 PTTVEQVREIAR
-131 LLSERVTAR
+131 RIGESVTAR

-164 PHGCVVVPAGAEQD
+164 PVGCVVVPAGAEQQ

-197 RLGRVGANTV
+197 RLARVGASTV
-207 EELRA
+207 QELRA
-212 LSVGELVALLGNAW
+212 LSESELVGLLGNAW

-232 LSRGLDEREVSPE
+232 LARGQDGREVSPE
-245 RETKSVSV
+245 RETKSISA

-267 RSALTALAERVT
+267 RGALTELAERVM
-279 RRLRESG
+279 RRLKESG

-305 RSETFAAPTDDP
+305 RSETLAAPTDDP

-325 RLVDGATAAATGRMH
+325 RLVDGAAEAATGQMH

-363 LEGQAEAEQ
+363 LEGMAE
-372 EAAAAPDAEPGEAAA
+372 EAAARLAPAAGGEGPRSGADEANGVGDEGSAGDASGGTPDAGTRTADSGTPDSGTGGGGGTGGGEAAN
-387 GGGGPEPGRPEA
+387 GPAPASGVPPVTQYGPVPA
-399 GAAGGARVPEVTVYG
+399 VPE
-414 PIPEADGP
+414 E
-422 AESRRWL
+422 RRWL

-448 LGRVTI
+448 LGRVTV
-454 RFEGPDTAPGRIGT
+454 RFEGPDTPPGRIST
-468 FSVDD
+468 FAVGD
-473 PALEPVEAALIA
+473 PALEPVDSAAVA
-485 RSALPAAAGVDGDE
+485 RAALPA
-499 DAAEAEAEDRPE
+499 RPE
-511 GFGAGVDGPA
+511 QDPPSDAG
-521 GFGARVAGWDGRG
+521 
-534 GDGEV
+534 
-539 AGGGDPAGAA
+539 

>member
-1 MRTVP
+1 MRALP

-51 RVYGVGSA
+51 RVFGIGSA
-59 MPTAVARRRCPNAA
+59 MPTALARRRCPNAA

-78 FGAYHEVSQVVMRTL
+78 FGAYHEVSQVVMALL
-93 RELSP
+93 REFSP

-109 VDLDAMPGGG
+109 VDLEAIPGGG
-119 PQSTAEVERVAR
+119 PETADEVVAIAR
-131 LLSERVTAR
+131 LISAQVKDR

-149 GTSKLIAKV
+149 GTSKLVAKV

-164 PHGCVVVPAGAEQD
+164 PRGCVVVPGGSEQE

-197 RLGRVGANTV
+197 RLLRLGASTV
-207 EELRA
+207 AELRA
-212 LSVGELVALLGNAW
+212 LSESELVALLGNAW
-226 GGQLHR
+226 GGQLYR
-232 LSRGLDEREVSPE
+232 LSRGVDEREVSSE

-253 EDTYPHDLMDRPAI
+253 EDTYPHDLMDRPEI
-267 RSALTALAERVT
+267 RAAVTELAERVV
-279 RRLRESG
+279 RRLKESG

-305 RSETFAAPTDDP
+305 RSETFAAPTDDG
-317 RLLIPAAL
+317 RLLVPAAL
-325 RLVDGATAAATGRMH
+325 RLVDGAAEAATGQMH

-363 LEGQAEAEQ
+363 LEGVELERAELEQLELEQGERELAEQ
-372 EAAAAPDAEPGEAAA
+372 EARSAAAVQDDTAAEPVGADRT
-387 GGGGPEPGRPEA
+387 GRRL
-399 GAAGGARVPEVTVYG
+399 GAATSLG
-414 PIPEADGP
+414 PIPAVTVLRAGAGARSPPEA
-422 AESRRWL
+422 RRWL
-429 AGQDVRHAE
+429 AGQDVRHTDL
-438 RGPGWVQGAG
+438 GPGWVQGAG
-448 LGRVTI
+448 LGRVTV
-454 RFEGPDTAPGRIGT
+454 RFEGPDTPPGRIST
-468 FSVDD
+468 LSVDD
-473 PALEPVEAALIA
+473 PALEPVDSAQVA
-485 RSALPAAAGVDGDE
+485 RGALPERGG
-499 DAAEAEAEDRPE
+499 
-511 GFGAGVDGPA
+511 GAGESG
-521 GFGARVAGWDGRG
+521 GAEGTD
-534 GDGEV
+534 
-539 AGGGDPAGAA
+539 

>member
-51 RVYGVGSA
+51 RAYGIGSA
-59 MPTAVARRRCPNAA
+59 MPTALARRRCPNAA

-78 FGAYHEVSQVVMRTL
+78 FGAYHEVSQVVMGLL
-93 RELSP
+93 REVSP

-109 VDLDAMPGGG
+109 VDLEAMEDGG
-119 PQSTAEVERVAR
+119 PETVRDVREVAR
-131 LLSERVTAR
+131 RISEEVKAR

-149 GTSKLIAKV
+149 GTSKLVAKV
-158 ASDADK
+158 ASDAEK
-164 PHGCVVVPAGAEQD
+164 PFGCVVVAAGAEQQ

-197 RLGRVGANTV
+197 RLLRLGATTV

-212 LSVGELVALLGNAW
+212 LSEAELVGLLGQAW
-226 GGQLHR
+226 GGQLYR
-232 LSRGLDEREVSPE
+232 LSRGRDEREVSPE

-253 EDTYPHDLMDRPAI
+253 EDTYPHDLQDRPAI
-267 RSALTALAERVT
+267 RAALTELAERVV

-305 RSETFAAPTDDP
+305 RSETLAAPTDDA

-325 RLVDGATAAATGRMH
+325 RLVDGAAEAATGQMH

-363 LEGQAEAEQ
+363 LEGLDELAAEAA
-372 EAAAAPDAEPGEAAA
+372 EAADGDGNGDSEAEAAAPDEDSAASPVPA
-387 GGGGPEPGRPEA
+387 VTVFGPVPLAPEA
-399 GAAGGARVPEVTVYG
+399 
-414 PIPEADGP
+414 
-422 AESRRWL
+422 RRWL

-438 RGPGWVQGAG
+438 LGPGWVQGAG
-448 LGRVTI
+448 LGRVTV
-454 RFEGPDTAPGRIGT
+454 RFEGPDTPRGRIST
-468 FSVDD
+468 LSVDD
-473 PALEPVEAALIA
+473 PALEAVDSAEVA
-485 RSALPAAAGVDGDE
+485 RGALPARP
-499 DAAEAEAEDRPE
+499 DAH
-511 GFGAGVDGPA
+511 
-521 GFGARVAGWDGRG
+521 
-534 GDGEV
+534 
-539 AGGGDPAGAA
+539 

>member
-1 MRTVP
+1 MRAVP

-51 RVYGVGSA
+51 RVFGIGSA

-78 FGAYHEVSQVVMRTL
+78 FGAYHEVSQVVMGLL
-93 RELSP
+93 REVTP
-98 LVEPQSLDEAF
+98 LVEPVSLDEAF
-109 VDLDAMPGGG
+109 IDLAAMPDGG
-119 PQSTAEVERVAR
+119 PETVEEVRALAGR
-131 LLSERVTAR
+131 ISEQVRER

-149 GTSKLIAKV
+149 GTSKLVAKV
-158 ASDADK
+158 ASDAEK
-164 PHGCVVVPAGAEQD
+164 PHGCVVVAGGSEQD

-197 RLGRVGANTV
+197 RLLKLGATTV
-207 EELRA
+207 EQLRA
-212 LSVGELVALLGNAW
+212 LSEAELVGLLGHAW
-226 GGQLHR
+226 GGQLYR
-232 LSRGLDEREVSPE
+232 LSRGQDEREVSPD

-267 RSALTALAERVT
+267 RAAITELAERVV
-279 RRLRESG
+279 RRLKESG

-305 RSETFAAPTDDP
+305 RSETLAAPTDDP

-325 RLVDGATAAATGRMH
+325 RLVDGAADAATGQMH

-363 LEGQAEAEQ
+363 LEGLAAEEDEAGDEAAEEPDEVQ
-372 EAAAAPDAEPGEAAA
+372 PDAQPGTDAAAPSA
-387 GGGGPEPGRPEA
+387 
-399 GAAGGARVPEVTVYG
+399 VPAVTLYG
-414 PIPEADGP
+414 PVPGASEA
-422 AESRRWL
+422 RRWF
-429 AGQDVRHAE
+429 AGKDVRHAE

-448 LGRVTI
+448 LGRVTV
-454 RFEGPDTAPGRIGT
+454 RFEGPDTPPGRIGT

-473 PALEPVEAALIA
+473 PALEPVDSAEVA
-485 RSALPAAAGVDGDE
+485 RAALPARASGY
-499 DAAEAEAEDRPE
+499 
-511 GFGAGVDGPA
+511 
-521 GFGARVAGWDGRG
+521 
-534 GDGEV
+534 
-539 AGGGDPAGAA
+539 

>member
-6 SILHI
+6 SVLHI

-51 RVYGVGSA
+51 RVYGIGSA
-59 MPTAVARRRCPNAA
+59 MPTALARRRCPNAA

-78 FGAYHEVSQVVMRTL
+78 FGAYHEVSQVVMGLL
-93 RELSP
+93 REISP

-109 VDLDAMPGGG
+109 VDLEAMPAGG
-119 PQSTAEVERVAR
+119 PETVEEVQEIAR
-131 LLSERVTAR
+131 LIGEQVTAR

-164 PHGCVVVPAGAEQD
+164 PVGCVVVPAGAEQG

-197 RLGRVGANTV
+197 RLAKVGAGTV
-207 EELRA
+207 AELRS
-212 LSVGELVALLGNAW
+212 LSEGELVGLLGNAW

-232 LSRGLDEREVSPE
+232 LSRGRDEREVSPE

-253 EDTYPHDLMDRPAI
+253 EDTYPRDLMDRPAI
-267 RSALTALAERVT
+267 RAALTELAERVV
-279 RRLRESG
+279 RRLKESG

-305 RSETFAAPTDDP
+305 RSETLAAPTDDP

-325 RLVDGATAAATGRMH
+325 RLVDGAAEAATGQTH

-354 YAQGDLIAE
+354 YAQGDLVAE
-363 LEGQAEAEQ
+363 LEGMAEQEEAEFEALFAEAET
-372 EAAAAPDAEPGEAAA
+372 EAEDAGHAAAD
-387 GGGGPEPGRPEA
+387 R
-399 GAAGGARVPEVTVYG
+399 GAARSWTPVPTHRPGPGVPPVTQYG
-414 PIPEADGP
+414 PVP
-422 AESRRWL
+422 AAPAARRWL

-438 RGPGWVQGAG
+438 LGPGWVQGAG
-448 LGRVTI
+448 LGRVTV
-454 RFEGPDTAPGRIGT
+454 RFEGPDTPPGRIST
-468 FSVDD
+468 LAVDD
-473 PALEPVEAALIA
+473 RALEPV
-485 RSALPAAAGVDGDE
+485 
-499 DAAEAEAEDRPE
+499 DAAEVARGALPGRRGDRPE
-511 GFGAGVDGPA
+511 
-521 GFGARVAGWDGRG
+521 
-534 GDGEV
+534 
-539 AGGGDPAGAA
+539 

>member
-51 RVYGVGSA
+51 RVYGIGSA
-59 MPTAVARRRCPNAA
+59 MPTALARRRCPNAA

-78 FGAYHEVSQVVMRTL
+78 FGAYHEVSQVVMGLL
-93 RELSP
+93 RELTP

-109 VDLDAMPGGG
+109 VDLAAMPDGV
-119 PQSTAEVERVAR
+119 PETVEDVRRIAE
-131 LLSERVTAR
+131 LISEQVKAR

-149 GTSKLIAKV
+149 GTSKLVAKV
-158 ASDADK
+158 ASDAEK
-164 PHGCVVVPAGAEQD
+164 PVGCVVVAGGTEQQ

-197 RLGRVGANTV
+197 RLLKLGATTV
-207 EELRA
+207 EQLRA
-212 LSVGELVALLGNAW
+212 LSEAELVGLLGHAW
-226 GGQLHR
+226 GGQLYR
-232 LSRGLDEREVSPE
+232 LSRGQDEREVSPE

-253 EDTYPHDLMDRPAI
+253 EDTYPHDLLDRPAI
-267 RSALTALAERVT
+267 RAALTELAERVV

-305 RSETFAAPTDDP
+305 RSETFPAPTDDA

-325 RLVDGATAAATGRMH
+325 RLVDGAAEAATGQMH

-363 LEGQAEAEQ
+363 LEGMAAEDGSDLPGDPSADADS
-372 EAAAAPDAEPGEAAA
+372 AASSVPAVTLY
-387 GGGGPEPGRPEA
+387 GPVPVAPEA
-399 GAAGGARVPEVTVYG
+399 
-414 PIPEADGP
+414 
-422 AESRRWL
+422 RRWL
-429 AGQDVRHAE
+429 AGQDVRHA
-438 RGPGWVQGAG
+438 RLGPGWVQGSG
-448 LGRVTI
+448 LGRVTV
-454 RFEGPDTAPGRIGT
+454 RFEGPDTPPGRIST
-468 FSVDD
+468 LAVDD
-473 PALEPVEAALIA
+473 PELEPVDSAEVA
-485 RSALPAAAGVDGDE
+485 RGALPARPAAH
-499 DAAEAEAEDRPE
+499 
-511 GFGAGVDGPA
+511 
-521 GFGARVAGWDGRG
+521 
-534 GDGEV
+534 
-539 AGGGDPAGAA
+539 

>member
-51 RVYGVGSA
+51 RVFGIGSA

-78 FGAYHEVSQVVMRTL
+78 FGAYHEVSQVVMGTL

-109 VDLDAMPGGG
+109 VDLAAMPGGG
-119 PQSTAEVERVAR
+119 PQSTEDVRQVAR
-131 LLSERVTAR
+131 LISEQVAAR

-158 ASDADK
+158 ASDAEK
-164 PHGCVVVPAGAEQD
+164 PHGCVVVPAGNEQN

-207 EELRA
+207 EELRS
-212 LSVGELVALLGNAW
+212 LSEGELVALLGNAW

-232 LSRGLDEREVSPE
+232 LSRGVDEREVSPE

-267 RSALTALAERVT
+267 RSALTELAERVM
-279 RRLRESG
+279 RRLKESG

-305 RSETFAAPTDDP
+305 RSETLAAPTDDP

-363 LEGQAEAEQ
+363 LEGQAE
-372 EAAAAPDAEPGEAAA
+372 EAAELERAQSGVDGSGV
-387 GGGGPEPGRPEA
+387 GGS
-399 GAAGGARVPEVTVYG
+399 GAAELESEGTDGGVQLVPPVTQYG
-414 PIPEADGP
+414 PIPVSDTP
-422 AESRRWL
+422 AEARRWL

-454 RFEGPDTAPGRIGT
+454 RFEGPDTPPGRIGT
-468 FSVDD
+468 FAVDD
-473 PALEPVEAALIA
+473 PALEPVSASVIA
-485 RSALPAAAGVDGDE
+485 RSALPFAADE
-499 DAAEAEAEDRPE
+499 DAAGDEDGGE
-511 GFGAGVDGPA
+511 
-521 GFGARVAGWDGRG
+521 
-534 GDGEV
+534 GDGD
-539 AGGGDPAGAA
+539 AGDVSGENPDDGADAG

>member
-1 MRTVP
+1 MRAVP

-51 RVYGVGSA
+51 RVYGIGSA

-78 FGAYHEVSQVVMRTL
+78 FGAYHEVSLVVMEYL
-93 RELSP
+93 REISP
-98 LVEPQSLDEAF
+98 LVEPVSLDEAF
-109 VDLDAMPGGG
+109 VDLAAMPDGG
-119 PQSTAEVERVAR
+119 PETLEDVQQFALEVSKEVK
-131 LLSERVTAR
+131 AR

-149 GTSKLIAKV
+149 GTSKLVAKV
-158 ASDADK
+158 ASDAEK
-164 PHGCVVVPAGAEQD
+164 PAGCVVVPGGSEQQ

-197 RLGRVGANTV
+197 RLLKLGATTV

-212 LSVGELVALLGNAW
+212 LSEAELVALLGHAW
-226 GGQLHR
+226 GGQLYR
-232 LSRGLDEREVSPE
+232 ISRGQDEREVSPD

-267 RSALTALAERVT
+267 RVAITELAERVV
-279 RRLRESG
+279 RRLKESG

-305 RSETFAAPTDDP
+305 RSETFAAPTDDG
-317 RLLIPAAL
+317 RLLTPAAL
-325 RLVDGATAAATGRMH
+325 RLVDDAVDAATGQMH
-340 GIRLLGVGISGLAE
+340 GIRLLGVGITGLAE

-363 LEGQAEAEQ
+363 LEGLAAESEAEREAEESAEAAENV
-372 EAAAAPDAEPGEAAA
+372 EDAAAVPAVTLY
-387 GGGGPEPGRPEA
+387 GPVPVAPEA
-399 GAAGGARVPEVTVYG
+399 
-414 PIPEADGP
+414 
-422 AESRRWL
+422 RRWL

-448 LGRVTI
+448 LGRVTV
-454 RFEGPDTAPGRIGT
+454 RFEGPDTPPGRIGT
-468 FSVDD
+468 LSVDD
-473 PALEPVEAALIA
+473 PLLEPVDSAEVA
-485 RSALPAAAGVDGDE
+485 RAALPA
-499 DAAEAEAEDRPE
+499 RP
-511 GFGAGVDGPA
+511 ADH
-521 GFGARVAGWDGRG
+521 
-534 GDGEV
+534 
-539 AGGGDPAGAA
+539 

>member
-1 MRTVP
+1 MGLVRAIP

-22 RHKPSLRGKPVVV
+22 RHKPTLRGKPVVV

-51 RVYGVGSA
+51 RVFGIGSA

-78 FGAYHEVSQVVMRTL
+78 FGAYHEVSQVVMGLL
-93 RELSP
+93 RELTP
-98 LVEPQSLDEAF
+98 LVEPVSLDEAF
-109 VDLDAMPGGG
+109 IDLAAMPEGA
-119 PQSTAEVERVAR
+119 PETVEDVRALAQRISDQVK
-131 LLSERVTAR
+131 ER

-149 GTSKLIAKV
+149 ATSKLIAKV
-158 ASDADK
+158 ASDAEK
-164 PHGCVVVPAGAEQD
+164 PHGCVVVPGGSEQQ

-197 RLGRVGANTV
+197 RLLKLGATTV

-212 LSVGELVALLGNAW
+212 LSEAELVALLGNAW
-226 GGQLHR
+226 GGQLYR
-232 LSRGLDEREVSPE
+232 LSRGQDEREVSPD

-267 RSALTALAERVT
+267 RSAITELAERVV
-279 RRLRESG
+279 RRLKESG

-305 RSETFAAPTDDP
+305 RSETLAAPTDDA

-325 RLVDGATAAATGRMH
+325 RLVDGAAEAATNQMH

-363 LEGQAEAEQ
+363 LEGIAEAE
-372 EAAAAPDAEPGEAAA
+372 EEPSPDSESAVLPVTQY
-387 GGGGPEPGRPEA
+387 GPMPTTPEA
-399 GAAGGARVPEVTVYG
+399 
-414 PIPEADGP
+414 
-422 AESRRWL
+422 RRWL

-448 LGRVTI
+448 LGRVTV
-454 RFEGPDTAPGRIGT
+454 RFEGPDTPAGRIGT
-468 FSVDD
+468 FSVED
-473 PALEPVEAALIA
+473 PALEPVDSAAVARAALPGRA
-485 RSALPAAAGVDGDE
+485 DGH
-499 DAAEAEAEDRPE
+499 
-511 GFGAGVDGPA
+511 
-521 GFGARVAGWDGRG
+521 
-534 GDGEV
+534 
-539 AGGGDPAGAA
+539 